1 MNEHI
6 TIEEFV
12 NIAGVKESTIKKR
25 KNSIPGLK
33 YENDKFIILSG
44 TRYPCDLHRD
54 KLKNSDDR
62 RYALLKMISEY
73 KYISHNE
80 LRIYPE
86 QFVELLRELL
96 AAGLIKENHLS
107 NHFGANA
114 YDCTEKGDRLLNN
127 KKNEIVKQMINMVAS
142 TTGKFVGSIISEVAA

>member
-6 TIEEFV
+6 TIEEFA

-33 YENDKFIILSG
+33 YENNEFIILSG
-44 TRYPCDLHRD
+44 TRYPCDLHRY
-54 KLKNSDDR
+54 KLKNSADR
-62 RYALLKMISEY
+62 RYTLLKMISEY
-73 KYISHNE
+73 KYIFHNE
-80 LRIYPE
+80 LRIYHE
-86 QFVELLRELL
+86 QFIELLRELL

-114 YDCTEKGDRLLNN
+114 YDCTEKGEGLLKD
-127 KKNEIVKQMINMVAS
+127 KKNETIKQMMGMIAS

>member
-44 TRYPCDLHRD
+44 TRYPCDLHRY
-54 KLKNSDDR
+54 KLKNSAR
-62 RYALLKMISEY
+62 Q
-73 KYISHNE
+73 HHG
-80 LRIYPE
+80 
-86 QFVELLRELL
+86 Q
-96 AAGLIKENHLS
+96 
-107 NHFGANA
+107 
-114 YDCTEKGDRLLNN
+114 
-127 KKNEIVKQMINMVAS
+127 
-142 TTGKFVGSIISEVAA
+142 GKAVTS

>member
-44 TRYPCDLHRD
+44 TRYPCDLHRY
-54 KLKNSDDR
+54 KLKNSADR

-114 YDCTEKGDRLLNN
+114 YDCTEK
-127 KKNEIVKQMINMVAS
+127 
-142 TTGKFVGSIISEVAA
+142 